1 MRAPAGPAS
10 SLRAHSRVHL
20 HNRRFIQVRRPDR
33 AAHSTHD
40 LLALRSELAFRLL
53 GALLRLEEHDGPCP
67 AVRIVDERDEA
78 GEAVDLVQPG
88 DDSFPD
94 DPKLL
99 LALCG
104 VDPLDLD
111 QPSEHA
117 SSFRRNVA
125 AILCL
130 VGRSLN
136 LGLLWRS
143 PAIMCALDQR
153 IPAPVPW
160 PPRRYCV

>member
-10 SLRAHSRVHL
+10 SLPAHSRVHL

-33 AAHSTHD
+33 AAHSPHD
-40 LLALRSELAFRLL
+40 LLALRSELPFR
-53 GALLRLEEHDGPCP
+53 
-67 AVRIVDERDEA
+67 
-78 GEAVDLVQPG
+78 
-88 DDSFPD
+88 
-94 DPKLL
+94 L

-136 LGLLWRS
+136 LGLLWLPPS
-143 PAIMCALDQR
+143 PAVDAAADS
-153 IPAPVPW
+153 V
-160 PPRRYCV
+160 